1 MNSFETYLVIGP
13 MDVDGITAQ
22 QPDIIAGYP
31 APTAVAGLGHK
42 LALDLSKTSVGT
54 VSALGTAVIVHSHSV
69 MEGHVKLPL
78 ENKEKI
84 QQNAG
89 SSILDERRARA
100 SVSIVVAVDFDADVE
115 DDLLVKHASEL
126 LPGLYFAGGKVF
138 PKSGNMLTKVLVA
151 KNQDG
156 LEKALRKIPAGY
168 ALLDR
173 SDLLLGAE
181 EGKDPL
187 DVLLDLV
194 EVTPQ
199 DSGDGEVRYGRK
211 TRGWLVPVFVGYQAI
226 ERQQLR
232 RGVRQADAVGHVFGE
247 SLYSVGEFRS
257 IRGLLAKT
265 PDAIASAFWKHQ
277 YNPQSETY
285 FVSAAN

>member
-1 MNSFETYLVIGP
+1 
-13 MDVDGITAQ
+13 
-22 QPDIIAGYP
+22 
-31 APTAVAGLGHK
+31 
-42 LALDLSKTSVGT
+42 
-54 VSALGTAVIVHSHSV
+54 
-69 MEGHVKLPL
+69 
-78 ENKEKI
+78 
-84 QQNAG
+84 
-89 SSILDERRARA
+89 
-100 SVSIVVAVDFDADVE
+100 
-115 DDLLVKHASEL
+115 
-126 LPGLYFAGGKVF
+126 
-138 PKSGNMLTKVLVA
+138 MLTKVPVA

-194 EVTPQ
+194 EVAPQ